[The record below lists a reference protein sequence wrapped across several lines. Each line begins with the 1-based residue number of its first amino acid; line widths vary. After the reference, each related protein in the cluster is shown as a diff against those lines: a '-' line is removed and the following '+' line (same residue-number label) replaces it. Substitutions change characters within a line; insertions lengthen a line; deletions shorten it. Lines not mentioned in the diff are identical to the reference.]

1 MTAAFH
7 LNLLISLILS
17 RNLETALCSCIQ
29 PVLRK
34 NDPRGRLKETYNHPY
49 WPFCC
54 VLNSS
59 WHNFGGLLCSSV
71 NKYKCKRMVSISEA
85 HVSSCKL
92 LFEVWR
98 DRSISL
104 MRINNIFYFT
114 GVHKNYST
122 CFSLTSKKFFVNFS
136 GNNAMILMENMCLG
150 GWYLWVSTNWV

>member
-34 NDPRGRLKETYNHPY
+34 TTLEVDWKKLIITHIDLFVVCWTLLGTILVA
-49 WPFCC
+49 CSAL
-54 VLNSS
+54 VLTNT
-59 WHNFGGLLCSSV
+59 NV
-71 NKYKCKRMVSISEA
+71 NVLVSISEA

-122 CFSLTSKKFFVNFS
+122 GFPQILNERWVLKKYTPLLFWCRIRISLSLPKSFSTFS
-136 GNNAMILMENMCLG
+136 
-150 GWYLWVSTNWV
+150 

>member
-34 NDPRGRLKETYNHPY
+34 TTLEVDWKQLIITHIDLFVVCWTLLGTILVA
-49 WPFCC
+49 CSAL
-54 VLNSS
+54 VLTNT
-59 WHNFGGLLCSSV
+59 NV
-71 NKYKCKRMVSISEA
+71 NVLVSISEA

-136 GNNAMILMENMCLG
+136 GNNAMILMENMYLG

>member
-122 CFSLTSKKFFVNFS
+122 GFPQILNERWVLKKYTPLLFWCRIRISLSLPKSFSTFS
-136 GNNAMILMENMCLG
+136 
-150 GWYLWVSTNWV
+150 